1 MDGWMDGET
10 FSLEQNILFIFFL
23 GQETQSPSFPLI
35 LYHLFSRIIDKKVEI
50 FQLDLAKI

>member
-1 MDGWMDGET
+1 MDGET

-35 LYHLFSRIIDKKVEI
+35 LYHLFSRIIDKKIEI
-50 FQLDLAKI
+50 FQLDLA